1 MKQIEII
8 KSVVVDEMPSDTFPE
23 SITINRDTQGNVTAI
38 VKDSKTITINYV
50 DGEVVSFTDNEY
62 LWEIIKTEN
71 IVTGVT
77 VTKL

>member
-1 MKQIEII
+1 MKQVEII
-8 KSVVVDEMPSDTFPE
+8 KSVVVDEMPSGIFPE

-38 VKDSKTITINYV
+38 VRDSKTITINYV